1 MKILQLNAW
10 GGKLGSQIIA
20 LLQREQ
26 ADVVCFQEAL
36 RFPGGRSFLF
46 DDIDSIARKAGYA
59 HISFSPH
66 VGYPLMKR
74 TAQMGLAILSKHP
87 LVEVNIIPLRLSYND
102 DFDLVDSD
110 YNIQSL
116 QHVCVEQGKIL
127 FHILNYHGYHIHE
140 HKDGSPETLRQ
151 CKLIQDYVRTLSGP
165 VVLCG
170 DFNLAPQS
178 ASIALIEEKMVNLVT
193 ESHTISTRTELTAK
207 QEVCDYIFTSS
218 DLSVKHFVVLDD
230 VVSDHRALVLEI

>member
-10 GGKLGSQIIA
+10 GGKLGSQITA

-26 ADVVCFQEAL
+26 ADVVCLQEAI

-46 DDIDSIARKAGYA
+46 DDIDSIVKKAGYEY
-59 HISFSPH
+59 ISFSPH
-66 VGYPLMKR
+66 LGYPLMKR
-74 TAQMGLAILSKHP
+74 KAHMGLAILSKHP
-87 LVEVNIIPLRLSYND
+87 FVEINITPLRLSYNN

-116 QHVCVEQGKIL
+116 QHVSVEQDKRL

-140 HKDGSPETLRQ
+140 HKNGSSETLRQ
-151 CKLIQDYVRTLSGP
+151 CGLIRDHVRTLSGA

-170 DFNLAPQS
+170 DFNLEPQS
-178 ASIALIEEKMVNLVT
+178 TSIALIEDSMTNLVAEANT
-193 ESHTISTRTELTAK
+193 TSTRTNLTTK
-207 QEVCDYIFTSS
+207 QEVCDYIFTSN
-218 DLSVKHFVVLDD
+218 DLAVKHFVVLDD
-230 VVSDHRALVLEI
+230 IVSDHRALVLEI

>member
-46 DDIDSIARKAGYA
+46 DDIDSIAKITGYE
-59 HISFSPH
+59 HINFSPH

-74 TAQMGLAILSKHP
+74 TAQMGLVILSRHQFTGA
-87 LVEVNIIPLRLSYND
+87 VITPLRLTYNG
-102 DFDLVDSD
+102 DFDLIASD

-116 QHVCVEQGKIL
+116 QHVSIKHGMISLHV
-127 FHILNYHGYHIHE
+127 LNYHGYHIHE
-140 HKDGSPETLRQ
+140 HKNGSPETLRQ
-151 CKLIQDYVRTLSGP
+151 CKLIKDYISTLSGP